1 MKFYISRTHVSLDSG
16 KLTGYETVLTK
27 PDDLKP
33 TREMHRRMKALGIP
47 NLHICEHPT
56 NSRRWGQLD
65 RAQTKRTKT
74 RKMTMAD
81 VAGDL
86 AELEREAAEKEEES
100 QNS

>member
-1 MKFYISRTHVSLDSG
+1 MKFYVSRTHVFINDSG
-16 KLTGYETVLTK
+16 KIDGYETVLTK
-27 PDDLKP
+27 PDDVKP
-33 TREMHRRMKALGIP
+33 TREMFRRMKALGITD
-47 NLHICEHPT
+47 LHVSEHPA

-86 AELEREAAEKEEES
+86 AELEREAAEKESQES
-100 QNS
+100 

>member
-1 MKFYISRTHVSLDSG
+1 MKYYVSRTHVSINDSG
-16 KLTGYETVLTK
+16 KVEGYETVLTK

-33 TREMHRRMKALGIP
+33 TREMLRRMKALGITD
-47 NLHICEHPT
+47 LHMCKHPAK
-56 NSRRWGQLD
+56 SRRWGRLD

-86 AELEREAAEKEEES
+86 AELEREAAEKEA
-100 QNS
+100 NNA

>member
-1 MKFYISRTHVSLDSG
+1 MKYYVSRTHVFFNDAG
-16 KLTGYETVLTK
+16 KLDGYETVLTK
-27 PDDLKP
+27 PDDAKP
-33 TREMHRRMKALGIP
+33 TREMFRRMKALGITD
-47 NLHICEHPT
+47 LHVSEHPT

-86 AELEREAAEKEEES
+86 AELEREAAEKEAN
-100 QNS
+100 NS